1 MWFVARNGQTIG
13 PVTFSDLADA
23 VHQGKLKKEDWLW
36 REGMDAWAPASTVA
50 GLWVPPPLPSGP
62 VTLASDEDVPN
73 EENSNDRGRAAV
85 KFATRIMRSQ
95 TGGAIV
101 VGGLVMIALAG
112 LSWLGSANSR
122 PGPSVKPP
130 TSRSDYTT
138 KACEFSVRFP
148 SAPQLD
154 SLSIAIGNQSFN
166 YEQAKLFAAGDM
178 MRAEC
183 VPMSIPADDARELL
197 KRQANLDGLE
207 NSVITQILPKALELQ
222 GYKTIEGEQATYV
235 LRIYT
240 GLTSTLM
247 LGVGNRSAEFPT
259 RNTDAF
265 LLSVRTR

>member
-13 PVTFSDLADA
+13 PVTFSDLTDA
-23 VHQGKLKKEDWLW
+23 VHQGQLKKEDWLW
-36 REGMDAWAPASTVA
+36 REGMDAWAPANTVA
-50 GLWVPPPLPSGP
+50 GLWVPPPLPSVP
-62 VTLASDEDVPN
+62 TALASDEDVPN
-73 EENSNDRGRAAV
+73 EENSNNRRRAAV
-85 KFATRIMRSQ
+85 KFATRIMRSR
-95 TGGAIV
+95 TGGVIV
-101 VGGLVMIALAG
+101 VGGLVAIALAS

-130 TSRSDYTT
+130 TTSSDHTT

-148 SAPQLD
+148 SAPQLHN
-154 SLSIAIGNQSFN
+154 LSIPIGNQLIS
-166 YEQAKLFAAGDM
+166 YEQAKLLAAGEM
-178 MRAEC
+178 MRADC
-183 VPMSIPADDARELL
+183 VPMGMPASDARELL
-197 KRQANLDGLE
+197 KRQANLDGLQH
-207 NSVITQILPKALELQ
+207 SVITQILPKALELR
-222 GYKTIEGEQATYV
+222 GYKTIEGEHATYV

>member
-1 MWFVARNGQTIG
+1 MGG
-13 PVTFSDLADA
+13 PVA
-23 VHQGKLKKEDWLW
+23 
-36 REGMDAWAPASTVA
+36 
-50 GLWVPPPLPSGP
+50 
-62 VTLASDEDVPN
+62 LASDEDVPN
-73 EENSNDRGRAAV
+73 EEASNDRRRAAGE
-85 KFATRIMRSQ
+85 FAARIMRSQ

-101 VGGLVMIALAG
+101 VGGLVMIALAS

-130 TSRSDYTT
+130 ATWSDYTT

-148 SAPQLD
+148 LAPQLRD
-154 SLSIAIGNQSFN
+154 LSIPIGNQLFS
-166 YEQAKLFAAGDM
+166 YEQAQLFAAGET

-183 VPMSIPADDARELL
+183 VPIGILASDAREML
-197 KRQANLDGLE
+197 KRQANLDGLQH
-207 NSVITQILPKALELQ
+207 SVISQILPKALELR

-240 GLTSTLM
+240 GPTSTLM

-265 LLSVRTR
+265 LLSVRNR